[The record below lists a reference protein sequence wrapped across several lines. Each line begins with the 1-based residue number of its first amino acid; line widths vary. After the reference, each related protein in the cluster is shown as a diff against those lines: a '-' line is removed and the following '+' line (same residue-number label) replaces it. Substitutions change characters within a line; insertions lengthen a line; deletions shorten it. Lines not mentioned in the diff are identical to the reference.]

1 MWTAPLKGAFRFQ
14 FTVIWQYRVQKLCFS
29 LWASRVL
36 PGLCFKTRGGAQ
48 PLIWKSFF
56 ILKQIKLIFTRKVVP
71 LASFWIESE
80 GFWKSEL
87 AYTKWNF
94 LPHLSQKLLKWLHFP
109 GEKLFHM
116 YKCRTCFHCNS
127 VSFLPDCP
135 TCSEFETLWQTVQD
149 LKEQVA
155 NNKMQCIIIFRIL
168 AKYRNPAG
176 LSRKKR
182 YLTIPPFS
190 RFVDYRN
197 LLSFSYE
204 MFRNI

>member
-1 MWTAPLKGAFRFQ
+1 MLFFVSVPSSPGPLFQNEGRCSAFDMEIIFHSQANKTHFHKKRCAP
-14 FTVIWQYRVQKLCFS
+14 S
-29 LWASRVL
+29 L
-36 PGLCFKTRGGAQ
+36 
-48 PLIWKSFF
+48 
-56 ILKQIKLIFTRKVVP
+56 ILKVRVFGTRNWP
-71 LASFWIESE
+71 IRNEIS
-80 GFWKSEL
+80 
-87 AYTKWNF
+87 NF

-204 MFRNI
+204 IFGDVKRPWVQ